1 MKRKLVALLTVAAM
15 TVASL
20 YGCGGGAAAGSSE
33 AAPAEEA
40 VEEAA
45 EGEAAEEEAPAEEA
59 AAEEEAAP
67 AEEAAAE
74 EPAADAAGGSKFPVE
89 ADESYYMCVPVSGVE
104 YWYPVFQG
112 MKECANALGV
122 KVYYMGTP
130 EWDAAKLVEVFDQIL
145 AMNPTGI
152 LVHPTSAESFV
163 DPIQRA
169 VDAGVQIVT
178 FAADS
183 PESARTAYVTSDNNK
198 EGAAAAKGIGEA
210 LNGEGSILVMRN
222 PGQTN
227 HEIRDDSFIA
237 YINEHFPNMTIYE
250 ENSGQDVDKTYQA
263 TMTTYQKDPNLKAVF
278 TPEASSAAGAAQA
291 GLEIGSGE
299 QALLVSCC
307 DTSEEVLDL
316 LKEDKFFSAIAPDQY
331 LQGYMGMLDLYFA
344 KHNEILRPM
353 NGRAEAGENL
363 WQSPFMDN
371 GLSVVTKENADNFYL
386 DDYAKSIGLSG
397 GDDLIKPLENPTGE
411 GFGDAAGE
419 TYYMCVPVSGVEYWY
434 PVMQGMKDCA
444 EKLGVSAYYMG
455 TPEWDAAKLVE
466 VFDQILAMNPT
477 GIVVHPTSAESFV
490 DPIQRAVDQGVQVVT
505 FAADSPESARTAYV
519 TSDNTK
525 EGNAAAQQIGEKLG
539 GKGSVLV
546 MRNPGQTNHEL
557 RDDSFIAYLNEHYPD
572 MKVYEENSG
581 QDVDKTYQATMT
593 TYQKDPDLKA
603 VFTPE
608 ASSAAGA
615 AQAGLEIGNGEQA
628 LQIACCDTSEEV
640 LDLLLEDKFF
650 FAIAPD
656 QYLQGY
662 MAMLNAYFAAH
673 NEILHPMNGRAAAGE
688 NLWQTPYMDNGLSI
702 VTKENADRKSVV

>member
-1 MKRKLVALLTVAAM
+1 MKRKLVAMLAVAALAVSM
-15 TVASL
+15 LAV
-20 YGCGGGAAAGSSE
+20 GAH
-33 AAPAEEA
+33 
-40 VEEAA
+40 
-45 EGEAAEEEAPAEEA
+45 AEEE
-59 AAEEEAAP
+59 
-67 AEEAAAE
+67 
-74 EPAADAAGGSKFPVE
+74 GGKGFPVGE
-89 ADESYYMCVPVSGVE
+89 DETYYMCVPVSGVE

-122 KVYYMGTP
+122 KAYYMGTP
-130 EWDAAKLVEVFDQIL
+130 EWDDAALVEVFDQIL
-145 AMNPTGI
+145 VMDPTGI
-152 LVHPTSAESFV
+152 LVHPTSAQAFV

-169 VDAGVQIVT
+169 RDQGVEIVT

-183 PESARTAYVTSDNNK
+183 PEAARTAYVTSDNNK

-210 LNGEGSILVMRN
+210 LNGEGSVLVMRN

-237 YINEHFPNMTIYE
+237 YLNENFPDMVVYE
-250 ENSGQDVDKTYQA
+250 ENSGQNVDKTYQA

-291 GLEIGSGE
+291 GLEIGGGE
-299 QALLVSCC
+299 QALLISCC

-316 LKEDKFFSAIAPDQY
+316 LKADKFFSAIAPDQY

-411 GFGDAAGE
+411 GFGDAEGE

-455 TPEWDAAKLVE
+455 TPEWDDAALVE
-466 VFDQILAMNPT
+466 VFDQILAMDPT
-477 GIVVHPTSAESFV
+477 GIVCHPTSGQAFV

-525 EGNAAAQQIGEKLG
+525 EGNAAALQIGEALG
-539 GKGSVLV
+539 GEGSVLV

-557 RDDSFIAYLNEHYPD
+557 RDDSFIAYIHEHYPN
-572 MKVYEENSG
+572 MTVYEENSG
-581 QDVDKTYQATMT
+581 QNVDKTYQATMT
-593 TYQKDPDLKA
+593 TYQKDPNLKA

-615 AQAGLEIGNGEQA
+615 AQAGLEIGSGEQA
-628 LQIACCDTSEEV
+628 LLIACCDTSEEV
-640 LDLLLEDKFF
+640 LDLLLADKFF

-662 MAMLNAYFAAH
+662 MAMLNVYFAAH

-702 VTKENADRKSVV
+702 VTKENAASFYLDDYAKSIGLSGGDDLVKPYEAG